1 MSLPSC
7 ATFQVFLFSA
17 GFAIA
22 AIGAAA
28 AADCPSAVGTLVSVQ
43 GDVQVQRAGSSNW
56 QHIGLDAPLCEGDVL
71 YVGERSR
78 IEASLS
84 NQVRIRADQNTML
97 RMISPPEKPV
107 TWLGLLS
114 GAAYFF
120 SRQPRSL
127 NVDTPFVNAAVE
139 GTEFIIRVADQ
150 QTEIGVFNGKVVARN
165 GFGEATITNGRSSV
179 AAADAAPTET
189 LLVRPFDAVQWAMY
203 FPPVLDI
210 GTAAAQLPPDLWQ
223 AVDLAAQGRTTEAFA
238 RFEAIPADQRDAA
251 FYLYRA
257 QTLLAV
263 GRVDEADADLQQA
276 LALDPGNAEAY
287 AVQAVIA
294 VSRNQQEQALQLAQ
308 HAVALA
314 PTSAAAKIA
323 LSFAEQARFQIAAA
337 RDAVQQA
344 VEDAPD
350 NALAWARLSELW
362 LMLGF
367 RDRAVETARHA
378 RELAPDLARV
388 QTVLGFAALAEF
400 DRRRAEKAFRA
411 AIERDQADPQP
422 RFGLGLALIRGGALR
437 DGREQIEGAVL
448 LDPNNSLLR
457 SYLGKAYFEEK
468 RDHLSSEQ
476 YALAKELDPNDPTP
490 WLYDAILKQTENRP
504 VEALHDL
511 QKSMALNDNRAVFR
525 SRELLDQDQAAR
537 GASLGRI
544 YNDLGF
550 EYAGINAAT
559 DALALDPSS
568 SSAHRFLADVY
579 ATMPR
584 RDIAAA
590 SQLLQ
595 AQLLQNI
602 NINPVQPTLSET
614 NLNIVTQGGPSRPGF
629 NEYNALFERNR
640 AQFDFSGLLGSNW
653 TRAGEV
659 LLSGVY
665 DKYSISAGQFNYQ
678 SDGFRENF
686 GVNHTISDIFS
697 QVAITP
703 ELNIQGEYRRRRSEQ
718 GNLILNFDND
728 NFSKTSHND
737 FDQDIGRF
745 GLRYSP
751 LPFVTFLTSIIAGST
766 HNKDILQDSS
776 DFRVSN
782 RIAQAEPQAIIQDAH
797 SSVVLGALFNNT
809 DTNLRLR
816 GGPDVLEATQNWT
829 TIQHSVYTYINHDI
843 FDNLT
848 TTIGLTYDDFR
859 REGYDIDYFSP
870 KIGVRYSPLEPLTLR
885 AAAFRTLKPALATGQ
900 TVQPTEVSG
909 FNQFF
914 DDPDGTRSTTY
925 SVGADMRVANNVMI
939 GFEADWRQLD
949 TPFTSAYDGSVT
961 FVNQNDNLYRG
972 YIYWTPSEQWALT
985 SELQYDQFHSD
996 NINVK
1001 ELDTFSTPVG
1011 ISYFAPWGLFATAG
1025 VTYVH
1030 QTYTTRNSNL
1040 SPLVNNDKDD
1050 GFFLVD
1056 VGMGYRFPKRLG
1068 IISFEVTN
1076 LTNEHFSY
1084 TDDSFRELFVN
1095 SVRPHISPYIPE
1107 RAFFCRLTLTY

>member
-1 MSLPSC
+1 MAPSGESKLPSGWIWGAVKGMSLPSC
-7 ATFQVFLFSA
+7 ATFQVFIFSA
-17 GFAIA
+17 GFAFA
-22 AIGAAA
+22 AIGGA
-28 AADCPSAVGTLVSVQ
+28 AADCPSPVGTLVSVQ
-43 GDVQVQRAGSSNW
+43 GDVQVQRAGSSDW
-56 QHIGLDAPLCEGDVL
+56 QHVGLDAPLCEGDVL

-120 SRQPRSL
+120 SRQPRAL

-139 GTEFIIRVADQ
+139 GTEFVIRVADQ

-223 AVDLAAQGRTTEAFA
+223 AVDLAAQGRTVEAFA

-276 LALDPGNAEAY
+276 LALDPDNAEAY

-595 AQLLQNI
+595 AQLLHK
-602 NINPVQPTLSET
+602 
-614 NLNIVTQGGPSRPGF
+614 
-629 NEYNALFERNR
+629 
-640 AQFDFSGLLGSNW
+640 SGTADSLRDKSKYCN
-653 TRAGEV
+653 TRW
-659 LLSGVY
+659 
-665 DKYSISAGQFNYQ
+665 
-678 SDGFRENF
+678 
-686 GVNHTISDIFS
+686 
-697 QVAITP
+697 P
-703 ELNIQGEYRRRRSEQ
+703 
-718 GNLILNFDND
+718 
-728 NFSKTSHND
+728 
-737 FDQDIGRF
+737 
-745 GLRYSP
+745 
-751 LPFVTFLTSIIAGST
+751 LTS
-766 HNKDILQDSS
+766 
-776 DFRVSN
+776 
-782 RIAQAEPQAIIQDAH
+782 
-797 SSVVLGALFNNT
+797 
-809 DTNLRLR
+809 
-816 GGPDVLEATQNWT
+816 
-829 TIQHSVYTYINHDI
+829 
-843 FDNLT
+843 
-848 TTIGLTYDDFR
+848 
-859 REGYDIDYFSP
+859 
-870 KIGVRYSPLEPLTLR
+870 
-885 AAAFRTLKPALATGQ
+885 
-900 TVQPTEVSG
+900 
-909 FNQFF
+909 
-914 DDPDGTRSTTY
+914 
-925 SVGADMRVANNVMI
+925 
-939 GFEADWRQLD
+939 
-949 TPFTSAYDGSVT
+949 
-961 FVNQNDNLYRG
+961 
-972 YIYWTPSEQWALT
+972 
-985 SELQYDQFHSD
+985 
-996 NINVK
+996 
-1001 ELDTFSTPVG
+1001 G
-1011 ISYFAPWGLFATAG
+1011 I
-1025 VTYVH
+1025 
-1030 QTYTTRNSNL
+1030 
-1040 SPLVNNDKDD
+1040 
-1050 GFFLVD
+1050 
-1056 VGMGYRFPKRLG
+1056 
-1068 IISFEVTN
+1068 
-1076 LTNEHFSY
+1076 
-1084 TDDSFRELFVN
+1084 
-1095 SVRPHISPYIPE
+1095 
-1107 RAFFCRLTLTY
+1107 